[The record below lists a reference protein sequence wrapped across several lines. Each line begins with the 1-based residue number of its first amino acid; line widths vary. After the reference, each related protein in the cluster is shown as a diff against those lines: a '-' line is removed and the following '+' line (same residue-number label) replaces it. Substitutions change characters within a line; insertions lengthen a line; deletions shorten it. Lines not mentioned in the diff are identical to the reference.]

1 VRGQQ
6 LNAHDA
12 AEQAHREHW
21 SRLLALLVT
30 RLRRFDVA
38 EDSLQDAF
46 LAAARTWP
54 ERGVPDNTAAWLLTA
69 AHRRALDRLRRED
82 NEQRRLPL
90 LVTDAVPQDEPGV
103 VGDER
108 LRLLFA
114 CCHPALSAD
123 ARAALML
130 RFVAGLKTAEIA
142 RLFLVTE
149 PTMAARLTRAKAKMA
164 LAGIPLRRPD
174 AADLP
179 ARLDVVLKVVYL
191 LFTEGYRATAGA
203 ELTRPGL
210 AAEAIRLGYLLGELL
225 PGEDETVALLALM
238 IFQHA
243 RRDARVDDQGRLV
256 RMADQDRGRWR
267 QDEIDRGREL
277 LARLETREGVTREG
291 VTREGVTRDGVTR
304 DGDHAARSDYH
315 LQALVAA
322 EHSMAGAPDWQRI
335 AQLYAELERRTGSPV
350 VRLNR
355 AVAIAEAGS
364 PEAALSLLEGLD
376 AVLPGNH
383 FVPTARAELL
393 LKISRR
399 AAAASAFDEALR
411 LVRTDI
417 ERAHLERRRAEL

>member
-1 VRGQQ
+1 
-6 LNAHDA
+6 
-12 AEQAHREHW
+12 
-21 SRLLALLVT
+21 
-30 RLRRFDVA
+30 
-38 EDSLQDAF
+38 
-46 LAAARTWP
+46 
-54 ERGVPDNTAAWLLTA
+54 
-69 AHRRALDRLRRED
+69 
-82 NEQRRLPL
+82 
-90 LVTDAVPQDEPGV
+90 
-103 VGDER
+103 
-108 LRLLFA
+108 
-114 CCHPALSAD
+114 
-123 ARAALML
+123 ML

-142 RLFLVTE
+142 RLFLVAE

-164 LAGIPLRRPD
+164 LAGIPLRQPD

-191 LFTEGYRATAGA
+191 LFTEGYRATAGT
-203 ELTRPGL
+203 ELTRPRL

-243 RRDARVDDQGRLV
+243 RRDARVDHQGRLV

-267 QDEIDRGREL
+267 LDEIGRGREL
-277 LARLETREGVTREG
+277 LARLANSEDALATSEDALEAQAPGAEAEAAQAAEGRGATREGAAREG
-291 VTREGVTRDGVTR
+291 AAREGAAREGAAR
-304 DGDHAARSDYH
+304 EGAAREGDHAARSDYH
-315 LQALVAA
+315 LQALIAA
-322 EHSMAGAPDWQRI
+322 EHSVAGATDWQRI

-376 AVLPGNH
+376 ATLPANH

-393 LKISRR
+393 LKIGRR
-399 AAAASAFDEALR
+399 AEAASAFDEALR